1 METIAPFGSGNVS
14 DIPVQ
19 KFMGATIAKFN
30 CSADFASQPGSC
42 SIDLVVDDTDG
53 DVFAPG
59 VIGAPYF
66 FDIVDTSGTAI
77 FGFNGVLDSIS
88 RESTPDN
95 KLYKV
100 TLLSPL
106 KVLEA
111 ATLIIDGYTGYGSAL
126 EGLPRY
132 FSDDGYYQIEDS
144 DKQPGYL
151 PDGVSMTP
159 TVSYFET
166 AQFSFA
172 TNNSNLSFTGMWNR
186 AYNLIN
192 VFAAYE
198 NEWVDEDGNS
208 LAVVPFAG
216 FGASSVTSGMRV
228 DKIAYAIDEIV
239 NRTESTS
246 PRRYIGGN
254 IMYGANTYNICGTAN
269 GYIPPY
275 PFYYGFDIIGFISS
289 VLYYL
294 PEDFVVPGPS
304 ISIAEFVALIC
315 DTINADFIVELNDVN
330 YKDGTFA
337 ASMSQTYPNSVFGGI
352 ISILLIPKNQ
362 YVTCSKPFSQ
372 FTYDLLNLEKP
383 DTGDY
388 ASSGNVNPGIPPAD
402 DGRFIN
408 PMDFDYTRRGTEG
421 SAPHGGQFPVTPTP
435 SEILNSISNRPVNLS
450 VSLRS
455 TNPTSGKMVVGGYQT
470 RMNIVPRDY
479 IYQYWGEI
487 TLVTASGDACGI
499 TRNSQKSIPVITQ
512 TLPPNDIWDWVAI
525 DMQHVVSSTTATG
538 AFYDGIYFASM
549 LEIRAAMTSYEA
561 WASFMEKIKS
571 HKWEILNGEAG
582 DAIIN
587 RSTPNYISTILKY
600 QAFVGAGN
608 ATNAL
613 SSFSKPDVDG
623 ILNKIWQK
631 VKDIGDTHYGKSWV
645 APIPVFKTKLT
656 QDSDSL
662 VGNFV
667 RSWDVSDSAYVEP
680 YVFGQMEAPKDS
692 SFIQDGRLKAFANF
706 EHSFT
711 AGGSDDLAYGLLTG
725 DLTGFAPGVKYKFDF
740 SEHGS
745 NTVFDLDPSATG
757 NCPIIG
763 LAHTQPSIDDKYLFV
778 PTQYFDYYNRGH
790 CPFLDTVDTSGA
802 VGQLATYGSFYV
814 YTYSYGS
821 KSITRGTNSS
831 IPNNAMNDSNAKTFA
846 SSGVVSNLTTKW
858 KSNAFLGNP
867 SAYDVAGLFTTV
879 YTPSSPLFNHGLY
892 STGYYNQELQ
902 SCSAYG
908 VVSVQNAV
916 EAPTG
921 NYTAHFSFHYTGTA
935 LKDILNGI
943 VSNPAN
949 DTGSGLPFIKF
960 TTEPVYYPSTFQHDG
975 INPIN
980 SAYTDHLAEMMRAEK
995 SSSLDNGHPDINSF
1009 GETFGGG
1016 SLARAAVSPR
1026 SIGIPQKSNRYVYG
1040 PWMTNFSETIYCGK
1054 MEYEQNEELVP
1065 ENFMIPVYGTISTN
1079 WQVVDTNGNVTRNV
1093 DSVTG
1098 TSLSGFAGMNLAGQA
1113 IANSIDDF
1121 SLFAQEEGNLTLTGL
1136 PIITKVGQVLLNG
1149 PRITDISISFDDKS
1163 VQTTY
1168 NFRTLSPRAGKS
1180 SKDLLKQLRKI
1191 SNTIRKK

>member
-1 METIAPFGSGNVS
+1 MESIAPFGSGNTS
-14 DIPVQ
+14 DVPVQ
-19 KFMGATIAKFN
+19 KFMGATVSKFN

-42 SIDLVVDDTDG
+42 SIDLVVDDTQG

-59 VIGAPYF
+59 VIGSPYYF
-66 FDIVDTSGTAI
+66 KIVDINGDTI
-77 FGFNGVLDSIS
+77 FGFNGVLESIS
-88 RESTPDN
+88 RESSPEN

-106 KVLEA
+106 KILEA
-111 ATLIIDGYTGYGSAL
+111 VTLIIDGYTGYGSAL

-172 TNNSNLSFTGMWNR
+172 TNNANLSFTGMWNR
-186 AYNLIN
+186 SYNLIN

-198 NEWVDEDGNS
+198 NEWVDGDGNS

-239 NRTESTS
+239 NRTEATS

-254 IMYGANTYNICGTAN
+254 LMYGANTYNICGTAS
-269 GYIPPY
+269 GYVPPY
-275 PFYYGFDIIGFISS
+275 PFFYGFDIIGFVSS
-289 VLYYL
+289 VLNYL
-294 PEDFVVPGPS
+294 PEDFVIPGPS
-304 ISIAEFVALIC
+304 ISIAEFIAIIC
-315 DTINADFIVELNDVN
+315 DTINADFIVELNDSS
-330 YKDGTFA
+330 YKNGAFA

-388 ASSGNVNPGIPPAD
+388 ASSGNVNPGIPPTD

-408 PMDFDYTRRGTEG
+408 PLDLDYVRRGTEG
-421 SAPHGGQFPVTPTP
+421 SVPYGGRFPVTPTP
-435 SEILNSISNRPVNLS
+435 TEILNSITNRPVNLS
-450 VSLRS
+450 VSLKS
-455 TNPTSGKMVVGGYQT
+455 TNPTVGKMVVGGYQT

-487 TLVTASGDACGI
+487 TLVTASGDACGV

-512 TLPPNDIWDWVAI
+512 TLPPNDVWDWIAI
-525 DMQHVVSSTTATG
+525 DIQHIVSSNTATG

-549 LEIRAAMTSYEA
+549 LEVRAAMSSYEA
-561 WASFMEKIKS
+561 WVQFMESVKS
-571 HKWEILNGEAG
+571 HKWEILNGGAVDTIVG
-582 DAIIN
+582 
-587 RSTPNYISTILKY
+587 RSTPQYVSTILKY
-600 QAFVGAGN
+600 QAFVGLGN
-608 ATNAL
+608 TTNAQ
-613 SSFSKPDVDG
+613 SSFERPSVDG

-645 APIPVFKTKLT
+645 APIPVFQTKMT
-656 QDSDSL
+656 QSGESL

-680 YVFGQMEAPKDS
+680 YAYGQMEAPKDS
-692 SFIQDGRLKAFANF
+692 AFIQDGRLKAFANF

-711 AGGSDDLAYGLLTG
+711 AGGDDDVAYGLLTG
-725 DLTGFAPGVKYKFDF
+725 SLTGFASGVKYKFDF
-740 SEHGS
+740 SEHS
-745 NTVFDLDPSATG
+745 SSTTFDLDPSATG
-757 NCPIIG
+757 NCPTIG
-763 LAHTQPSIDDKYLFV
+763 LAHVQPSIDEKYIFV
-778 PTQYFDYYNRGH
+778 PSQYFDYYNRGH
-790 CPFLDTVDTSGA
+790 CPFIDTVDTSGA
-802 VGQLATYGSFYV
+802 VGQLMPYGSFYL
-814 YTYSYGS
+814 YTYSYNN
-821 KSITRGTNSS
+821 KSITRGASSS
-831 IPNNAMNDSNAKTFA
+831 IPNNAINDSNSKNFA
-846 SSGVVSNLTTKW
+846 TSGDIVGSMTKF
-858 KSNAFLGNP
+858 KSNGFFGYP
-867 SAYDVAGLFTTV
+867 SSYDTYGLFTTV
-879 YTPSSPLFNHGLY
+879 YTPSSSLFNHDAY
-892 STGYYNQELQ
+892 SSGYYIQEIQ
-902 SCSAYG
+902 SSNDFG
-908 VVSVQNAV
+908 IVSVQNAI
-916 EAPTG
+916 EPATG
-921 NYTAHFSFHYTGTA
+921 IYTAHFSFHYSGTA
-935 LKDILNGI
+935 LKDILGGI

-960 TTEPVYYPSTFQHDG
+960 TTDPVYYPSSFQTEG
-975 INPIN
+975 INPIDG
-980 SAYTDHLAEMMRAEK
+980 SYVDHMAEMMRAERFFA
-995 SSSLDNGHPDINSF
+995 LDNGHADIASF

-1016 SLARAAVSPR
+1016 SSSRAAVSPR
-1026 SIGIPQKSNRYVYG
+1026 SIGIPQRSNRYVYG
-1040 PWMTNFSETIYCGK
+1040 PWMTNSSETIYCGK

-1079 WQVVDTNGNVTRNV
+1079 WQVVDTEGNVTRSI
-1093 DSVTG
+1093 DSVNG

-1121 SLFAQEEGNLTLTGL
+1121 SLFAQEEGNLTLNGL
-1136 PIITKVGQVLLNG
+1136 PIITRVGQTLSNG
-1149 PRITDISISFDDKS
+1149 PRITDISISFDNS
-1163 VQTTY
+1163 QVQTTY
-1168 NFRTLSPRAGKS
+1168 NFRTLSPRAGKN
-1180 SKDLLKQLRKI
+1180 SKELLKQLRKI
-1191 SNTIRKK
+1191 SNTIRNK